1 MKSSRRDTHEAS
13 RASGVTWRREEI
25 AMSENEKSCCAP
37 TCCAEESVEK
47 QRRLEAEQLVERVRE
62 RYSRIAEGTASGCCG
77 PQVSGCAAPESAVA
91 LGIGYAP
98 SELATVPSEANLG
111 LGCGAPLGFLAL
123 KAGETVLD
131 LGSGAGLD
139 AFLAARQV
147 GTAGHVIGV
156 DMTPAMLERARAGA
170 TKLSVSQVEF
180 REGRLEALPVAD
192 ASVDAVTSNCVI
204 NLVPDKG
211 AVFKEV
217 ARVLRPGGRIVV
229 SDILLDGRLPEA
241 VQKDLLAYVGCVS
254 GAMRREEYF
263 ALVGAAGL
271 EKVEVLRDVDY
282 IQTLIES
289 SPDEVGELETRT
301 GVKREEVLGRVRSVT
316 FRAFKP

>member
-1 MKSSRRDTHEAS
+1 MTEGAD
-13 RASGVTWRREEI
+13 
-25 AMSENEKSCCAP
+25 KSCCGP
-37 TCCAEESVEK
+37 TCCAELPQVVEK
-47 QRRLEAEQLVERVRE
+47 PAVKEAERLVNQVRE
-62 RYSRIAEGTASGCCG
+62 RYSQIAEGSASGCCG
-77 PQVSGCAAPESAVA
+77 PQVAGCAAPESAVA
-91 LGIGYAP
+91 LGVGYSA
-98 SELATVPSEANLG
+98 SELAELPSDANLG

-123 KAGETVLD
+123 KPRETVLD

-147 GTAGHVIGV
+147 TSEGHVIGV
-156 DMTPAMLERARAGA
+156 DMTPAMLTRARAGA
-170 TKLSVSQVEF
+170 AKLGASHVEF

-204 NLVPDKG
+204 NLVPDKA

-217 ARVLRPGGRIVV
+217 ARVLRPGGRVVV

-254 GAMRREEYF
+254 GAMQREEYF
-263 ALVGAAGL
+263 TLVAAAGL
-271 EKVEVLRDVDY
+271 ERVEVLRDVDY
-282 IQTLIES
+282 LAMLLQSVPE
-289 SPDEVGELETRT
+289 EVRRLEALT

-316 FRAFKP
+316 FRAFKPMG